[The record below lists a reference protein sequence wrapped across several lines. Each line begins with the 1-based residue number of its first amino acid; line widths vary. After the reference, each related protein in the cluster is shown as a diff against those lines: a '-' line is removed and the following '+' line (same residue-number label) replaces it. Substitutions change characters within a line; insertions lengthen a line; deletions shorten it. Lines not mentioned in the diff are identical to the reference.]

1 MEIRQ
6 LKYTV
11 AVAEELHF
19 GKAAKR
25 LYVSQPALSQ
35 QIQLLEK
42 DLGVEIFKSE
52 RRNLHKKVELT
63 DAGVVFISEARRIL
77 QSIEKMTDTVR
88 RIGTQHRIVK
98 LGIYKLVTRNNL
110 VGLIKLFAEKFPDIE
125 IKIVE
130 LSTYKDVQ
138 EGLLKDNIDLGI
150 TLLPLVSNELNSKL
164 YQVNYLNVLL
174 PQNHPLAKQT
184 SIRLSQL
191 KKEKWIELE
200 KRSTPVLDFIESICK
215 KNDINREGDIIQQ
228 VNSFELLASLVGL
241 GLGIGFIP
249 STLDVTNVNGVVKK
263 KILNDDNSRFT
274 EFEYRQV
281 FAYKSDKVTPTIQA
295 LVGLVNKL

>member
-1 MEIRQ
+1 MEFRQ

-25 LYVSQPALSQ
+25 LFVSQPALSQ

-42 DLGVEIFKSE
+42 DLGVEIFTTAK
-52 RRNLHKKVELT
+52 RNLHKKVELT
-63 DAGVVFISEARRIL
+63 EAGIIFVSEARRIL

-88 RIGTQHRIVK
+88 RIGTHHRIVK
-98 LGIYKLVTRNNL
+98 LGVYKLVTRDNL
-110 VGLIKLFAEKFPDIE
+110 VGLIKLFADKFPDIE

-130 LSTYKDVQ
+130 FSTYNDVQ

-150 TLLPLVSNELNSKL
+150 TLLPLRSKELNSKL
-164 YQVNYLNVLL
+164 YQINYLNILL
-174 PQNHPLAKQT
+174 PQTHKLAKKT
-184 SIRLSQL
+184 SLRLSQL
-191 KKEKWIELE
+191 KEEKWIELE
-200 KRSTPVLDFIESICK
+200 KRSTPVLDFIESICI
-215 KNDINREGDIIQQ
+215 KNGINRENNIIQQ

-241 GLGIGFIP
+241 GLGIAFIP
-249 STLDVTNVNGVVKK
+249 STLDATQIKGVVKK

-281 FAYKSDKVTPTIQA
+281 FAFKSEKVTPTIQA
-295 LVGLVNKL
+295 LVGLVDKL

>member
-1 MEIRQ
+1 
-6 LKYTV
+6 
-11 AVAEELHF
+11 
-19 GKAAKR
+19 
-25 LYVSQPALSQ
+25 
-35 QIQLLEK
+35 
-42 DLGVEIFKSE
+42 
-52 RRNLHKKVELT
+52 
-63 DAGVVFISEARRIL
+63 
-77 QSIEKMTDTVR
+77 MTDTVR
-88 RIGTQHRIVK
+88 RIGTQHRVVK

-110 VGLIKLFAEKFPDIE
+110 VELIKLFAEKFPDIE

-130 LSTYKDVQ
+130 FATYRDVQ

-164 YQVNYLNVLL
+164 YQINYLNVLL
-174 PQNHPLAKQT
+174 PQNHPLAKHP

-215 KNDINREGDIIQQ
+215 KNDINREGNIIQQ

-249 STLDVTNVNGVVKK
+249 STLDVTNVSGVVKK

-281 FAYKSDKVTPTIQA
+281 FAYKADKVTPTIQA

>member
-25 LYVSQPALSQ
+25 VFVSQPALSQ
-35 QIQLLEK
+35 QILLLEK
-42 DLGVEIFKSE
+42 DLGVEIFTRA

-63 DAGVVFISEARRIL
+63 EAGIIFVSEARRIL

-88 RIGTQHRIVK
+88 RIGTRHRVVK
-98 LGIYKLVTRNNL
+98 LGIYKLVTRDNL

-130 LSTYKDVQ
+130 FANYKDVQ

-164 YQVNYLNVLL
+164 YQINYLNILL
-174 PQNHPLAKQT
+174 PQNHPLAKHT

-200 KRSTPVLDFIESICK
+200 KRSTPVLDFIDSICK
-215 KNDINREGDIIQQ
+215 KNGINREGNIIQQ
-228 VNSFELLASLVGL
+228 VSSFELLASLVGL
-241 GLGIGFIP
+241 RLGIAFIP
-249 STLDVTNVNGVVKK
+249 STLDVTSISGVVKK
-263 KILNDDNSRFT
+263 KILNEDNSRFT

-281 FAYKSDKVTPTIQA
+281 FAYKSDKVTPTIKA

>member
-25 LYVSQPALSQ
+25 LFVSQPALSQ

-42 DLGVEIFKSE
+42 DLGVEIFTRA

-63 DAGVVFISEARRIL
+63 DAGIIFVSEAKRIL
-77 QSIEKMTDTVR
+77 HSLEKMTDTVR
-88 RIGTQHRIVK
+88 RIGTQHRVVK
-98 LGIYKLVTRNNL
+98 LGIYKLVTRDNL
-110 VGLIKLFAEKFPDIE
+110 VELIKIFAEKFPDIE

-130 LSTYKDVQ
+130 FATYKDVQ
-138 EGLLKDNIDLGI
+138 EGLLKDSIDLGI
-150 TLLPLVSNELNSKL
+150 TLLPLVSKELNSKL
-164 YQVNYLNVLL
+164 YQINYLNILL
-174 PQNHPLAKQT
+174 PHDHPLAKKP
-184 SIRLSQL
+184 SIRLAQL

-200 KRSTPVLDFIESICK
+200 KRSTPVLDFIDSICK
-215 KNDINREGDIIQQ
+215 KNGINRDGKIIQQ
-228 VNSFELLASLVGL
+228 VSSFELMASLVGL
-241 GLGIGFIP
+241 GLGIAFIP
-249 STLDVTNVNGVVKK
+249 STLDATHIKGVVKK

-274 EFEYRQV
+274 EFEYKQV
-281 FAYKSDKVTPTIQA
+281 FAYKSEKVTPTIQA

>member
-25 LYVSQPALSQ
+25 LFVSQPALSQ

-42 DLGVEIFKSE
+42 DLGVEIFTRA

-63 DAGVVFISEARRIL
+63 EAGIIFVSEARRIL

-88 RIGTQHRIVK
+88 RIGTQHRVVK
-98 LGIYKLVTRNNL
+98 LGIYKLVTRDNL

-130 LSTYKDVQ
+130 FATYKDVQ
-138 EGLLKDNIDLGI
+138 EGLLKDIIDLGI
-150 TLLPLVSNELNSKL
+150 TLLPLLSKELNSKL
-164 YQVNYLNVLL
+164 YQINYLNILL
-174 PQNHPLAKQT
+174 PQEHPLAKQP
-184 SIRLSQL
+184 SVHLSQL

-200 KRSTPVLDFIESICK
+200 KRSTPVLDFIDSICK
-215 KNDINREGDIIQQ
+215 KNGINRDGKIIQQ
-228 VNSFELLASLVGL
+228 VSSFELMASLVGL
-241 GLGIGFIP
+241 GLGIAFIP
-249 STLDVTNVNGVVKK
+249 STLDATHIKGAVKK

-281 FAYKSDKVTPTIQA
+281 FAYKSEKITPTIQA

>member
-25 LYVSQPALSQ
+25 LFVSQPALSQ

-42 DLGVEIFKSE
+42 DLGVEIFTRA

-63 DAGVVFISEARRIL
+63 EAGIIFVSEARRIL

-88 RIGTQHRIVK
+88 RIGTQHRVVK
-98 LGIYKLVTRNNL
+98 LGIYKLVTRDNL

-130 LSTYKDVQ
+130 FATYKDVQ

-150 TLLPLVSNELNSKL
+150 TLLPLLSNELNSKL
-164 YQVNYLNVLL
+164 YQINYLNILL
-174 PQNHPLAKQT
+174 PQEHPLAKKP
-184 SIRLSQL
+184 SIHLSQL

-200 KRSTPVLDFIESICK
+200 KRSTPVLDFIDSICK
-215 KNDINREGDIIQQ
+215 KNDINREGNIIQQ
-228 VNSFELLASLVGL
+228 VSSFELMASLVGL
-241 GLGIGFIP
+241 GLGIAFIP
-249 STLDVTNVNGVVKK
+249 STLDATHIKGVVKK

-274 EFEYRQV
+274 DFEYRQV
-281 FAYKSDKVTPTIQA
+281 FAYKSEKVTPTIQA